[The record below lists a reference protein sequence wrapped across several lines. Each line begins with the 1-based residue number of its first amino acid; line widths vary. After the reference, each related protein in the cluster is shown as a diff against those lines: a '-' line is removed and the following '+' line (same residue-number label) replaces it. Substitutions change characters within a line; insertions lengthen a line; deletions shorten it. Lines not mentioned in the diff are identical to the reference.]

1 MQEVKPE
8 TLDYRI
14 LLAFLKVLP
23 NQSLQREIKPGKLK
37 DILGISHSTLNSALE
52 RMENEGLLK
61 WKHYGSIIL
70 EKKGENALQHVEH
83 HQHLIE
89 LYLKMTLNL
98 TDNEAEEESFKLA
111 PHFSCKL
118 IEKLIHK
125 YPNCA
130 LHDQHEPYAKLCD
143 N

>member
-1 MQEVKPE
+1 MHEIKPG

-14 LLAFLKVLP
+14 LLAFIKIEP
-23 NQSLQREIKPGKLK
+23 NESLQKTIKPGKLK

-52 RMENEGLLK
+52 RMENDGLVK
-61 WKHYGSIIL
+61 WNHYGMIIL

-89 LYLKMTLNL
+89 LFLKRTLNL
-98 TDNEAEEESFKLA
+98 NDKDAEEESFKLA

-118 IEKLIHK
+118 IEKLIQK

-130 LHDQHEPYAKLCD
+130 LHDQHDPYIKLC